1 MEKIWKEITKINFST
16 CEDCLKE
23 LKKNNFR
30 VSPWIED
37 IVKRNNYK
45 FSNYKFPIK
54 LVRKYV
60 RDFGFDKPVE
70 LEIIYKEIKKLG
82 YDLVPPEI
90 AIYVRSMYKEQPTG
104 EWLRFATPLNSMIDS
119 DGVPHLP
126 KLGKALGLVFVE
138 TYWSY
143 PGAIFHPHNDFV
155 VQKK

>member
-119 DGVPHLP
+119 DGVHHLP
-126 KLGKALGLVFVE
+126 KLGKALGLYFLE

-143 PGAIFHPHNDFV
+143 PKAIFHPHNDFV
-155 VQKK
+155 MIGK